1 MLSMNAKTRWNRI
14 QALCDEAEHLGEAE
28 RAAFLVRAESD
39 EAIRAEVM
47 AMLSAL
53 RDEAQV
59 REAYVPVAPETPAG
73 PKTIGAYTIVG
84 YLGRGGTGTVY
95 AAEIDRAGVKQ
106 QVAVK
111 VLHAHLDDGETEAR
125 FRREQQMLAQL
136 DHPGITRVIDAGVTE
151 EQQPYLVM
159 DRVDGEPIDAYC
171 DRHKLDIAGRVR
183 LMIQVC
189 EAVAAAHRALIVHL
203 DLKPSNLLV
212 TVDGRAKLLDFG
224 TAKLVRPGDLTMTR
238 QMTPLYASPE
248 QLRGEPVTTACDV
261 YSLGVVLYEV
271 LAGEWPFGSRQSMMA
286 VWERAA
292 GNTESRRLTERV
304 SAEVAALRGM
314 RVEEMREALRGDLE
328 VIVRKAM
335 GKGPTERYESVAGLA
350 EDLQR
355 FLDGRPVLAQKQTGW
370 YQLRKYAVRNRG
382 AVSVTLLLLVG
393 LAGAMGYGWWQQ
405 RAALQ
410 AARVAEETGSFL
422 SWMVQSSRP
431 MYGGRTDMTVRELVQ
446 KAGKELARRDQMSDA
461 AAGTLL
467 QSLGGYLADAGDP
480 EGALAM
486 MRQAGVRAS
495 TPGGR
500 ITSQMAVASL
510 LIGRGKCDEAM
521 NIVRAVDAEVERYKS
536 SLRPVTFATY
546 LVQRSESMDTCEKRR
561 NDVVKFLEPLPGIL
575 RKIKDD
581 DKTLDMQ
588 PGLLKALG
596 MNTYAVSLV
605 SARRYDEAMEIV
617 NEAMGYAGTGPHTP
631 GVRVTLYRTISNIEE
646 GRGRKT
652 EAAEAMGEAVRL
664 SEGHTSPF
672 TFLRLKVMWAI
683 KLGLTGKK
691 EQPAAIARAT
701 VEETR
706 RRAAEIGPF
715 RWMILVDAGLA
726 LMRCGECAEVPPLM
740 KEVDAIAG
748 KSMGAMWRG
757 NRLSAEGLCLIQM
770 GRVAE
775 GKKLV
780 RETLDVMQPLF
791 TPGSKFKKELED
803 ALR

>member
-1 MLSMNAKTRWNRI
+1 MNAKTRWNRI
-14 QALCDEAEHLGEAE
+14 QALCDEAEKLADGE
-28 RAAFLVRAESD
+28 RTAFLERVESD
-39 EAIRAEVM
+39 EGIRAGVV
-47 AMLSAL
+47 AMLAAL
-53 RDEAQV
+53 RNEAQV
-59 REAYVPVAPETPAG
+59 REAYVPVEPETPAG
-73 PKTIGAYTIVG
+73 PRTIGAYTIVG

-111 VLHAHLDDGETEAR
+111 VLHAAMDDGETEAR

-159 DRVDGEPIDAYC
+159 DRVDGEPIDTYC

-212 TVDGRAKLLDFG
+212 TGDGRAKLLDFG

-248 QLRGEPVTTACDV
+248 QLRGEAVTTACDV
-261 YSLGVVLYEV
+261 YSLGVVLYEI
-271 LAGEWPFGSRQSMMA
+271 LAGEWPFGIRESMVA

-292 GNTESRRLTERV
+292 GHTESRKLTERV
-304 SAEVAALRGM
+304 SPEVAALRGM
-314 RVEEMREALRGDLE
+314 RVEQMREALRGDME

-335 GKGPTERYESVAGLA
+335 AKGPTERYESVAGLA

-355 FLDGRPVLAQKQTGW
+355 YLEGRPVLAQKQTSW

-382 AVSVTLLLLVG
+382 AVSLTLVLLVCM
-393 LAGAMGYGWWQQ
+393 AGALGYGWWQQ
-405 RAALQ
+405 REALH

-431 MYGGRTDMTVRELVQ
+431 MYGGRTEMTVRELVQ

-467 QSLGGYLADAGDP
+467 QTLGGYLSEAGDP
-480 EGALAM
+480 DGAMAM
-486 MRQAGVRAS
+486 MRQAGVRAA
-495 TPGGR
+495 TPGAR
-500 ITSQMAVASL
+500 ITSQMAVGNM

-521 NIVRAVDAEVERYKS
+521 KIVHAMEVEVERHKAK
-536 SLRPVTFATY
+536 LPPVTFATY
-546 LVQRSESMDTCEKRR
+546 LTLRSNSMDTCENRR
-561 NDVVKFLEPLPGIL
+561 NDVVNFLAPLPGIL
-575 RKIKDD
+575 RQVKDD
-581 DKTLDMQ
+581 DKTLEMRG
-588 PGLLKALG
+588 GLLKALG
-596 MNTYAVSLV
+596 MNTYAVALY
-605 SARRYDEAMEIV
+605 SAQRYDEAIQIV
-617 NEAMGYAGTGPHTP
+617 NEAMGYAGTGPDSP
-631 GVRVTLYRTISNIEE
+631 GVRVALYRTIHYIEQ
-646 GRGRKT
+646 GRERKQET
-652 EAAEAMGEAVRL
+652 ADAIGEAVRL
-664 SEGHTSPF
+664 AKGYTS
-672 TFLRLKVMWAI
+672 TFEYLRLKVMWAQ
-683 KLGLTGKK
+683 KLGILGEK
-691 EQPAAIARAT
+691 ERPAALARETIAETRARA
-701 VEETR
+701 E
-706 RRAAEIGPF
+706 EIGPF

-726 LMRCGECAEVPPLM
+726 LMRSGECAEVPALM
-740 KEVDAIAG
+740 KEVDEIAG
-748 KSMGAMWRG
+748 KSTGAGWRG
-757 NRLSAEGLCLIQM
+757 NRLSAEGLCLIKL
-770 GRVAE
+770 GKTEE

-780 RETLDVMQPLF
+780 KETLEVMQGVF
-791 TPGSKFKKELED
+791 SKNSKFKVELET

>member
-1 MLSMNAKTRWNRI
+1 MNAQMRWNRI
-14 QALCDEAEHLGEAE
+14 QALCDEAEKQPDGE
-28 RAAFLVRAESD
+28 RAAFLERVESD
-39 EAIRAEVM
+39 EGIRAEVM
-47 AMLSAL
+47 GMLAAL
-53 RDEAQV
+53 RDESKV
-59 REAYVPVAPETPAG
+59 RGAYVPEVPETPAA

-84 YLGRGGTGTVY
+84 YLGRGGTGTVF

-111 VLHAHLDDGETEAR
+111 VLHAHLDDGETEGR

-151 EQQPYLVM
+151 DQQAYLVM

-171 DRHKLDIAGRVR
+171 DRHQLDIAARVR

-248 QLRGEPVTTACDV
+248 QLRGEAVTTACDV
-261 YSLGVVLYEV
+261 YSLGVVLYEI
-271 LAGEWPFGSRQSMMA
+271 LAGDWPFGSRESMLA

-304 SAEVAALRGM
+304 SPEVAALRGM
-314 RVEEMREALRGDLE
+314 RVEQMREALRGDME

-335 GKGPTERYESVAGLA
+335 AKGPTERYESVAGLA

-355 FLDGRPVLAQKQTGW
+355 YLDGRPVLAQKQTSW
-370 YQLRKYAVRNRG
+370 YQLKKYAVRNRG
-382 AVSVTLLLLVG
+382 AVSLTLLLLMG
-393 LAGAMGYGWWQQ
+393 LAGALGYGWWQQ
-405 RAALQ
+405 REALQ

-431 MYGGRTDMTVRELVQ
+431 MYGGRTEMTVRELVQ

-467 QSLGGYLADAGDP
+467 QTLGGYLEEAGDP
-480 EGALAM
+480 EGGMAM

-495 TPGGR
+495 TRGAR
-500 ITSQMAVASL
+500 ITSQMAVGIM
-510 LIGRGKCDEAM
+510 LIGQGKCDEAM
-521 NIVRAVDAEVERYKS
+521 KIVHQVEAEAEQYKLS
-536 SLRPVTFATY
+536 WPPVTYATY
-546 LVQRSESMDTCEKRR
+546 LTQRSASMDTCENRR
-561 NDVVKFLEPLPGIL
+561 NDVVKLLAPLPGII
-575 RKIKDD
+575 RQIKDD
-581 DKTLDMQ
+581 DATLDMRA
-588 PGLLKALG
+588 GLLKALG
-596 MNTYAVSLV
+596 MNTYAVALY
-605 SARRYDEAMEIV
+605 SAQRYDEAMAIV
-617 NEAMGYAGTGPHTP
+617 NEAMGYAGTGPDSP
-631 GVRVTLYRTISNIEE
+631 GVRVALYRTIHYIEQ
-646 GRGRKT
+646 GRERKKET
-652 EAAEAMGEAVRL
+652 ADAIGEAVKL
-664 SEGHTSPF
+664 AKGYTS
-672 TFLRLKVMWAI
+672 TFEYLRLKVMWAS
-683 KLGLTGKK
+683 KLGILGEK
-691 EQPAAIARAT
+691 ERPAAIARETIA
-701 VEETR
+701 ETR
-706 RRAAEIGPF
+706 QRAEEIGPI

-726 LMRCGECAEVPPLM
+726 LMRSGECAEVPELM

-748 KSMGAMWRG
+748 KSMGAGWRG
-757 NRLSAEGLCLIQM
+757 NRLSAEGLCLIKM
-770 GRVAE
+770 GKTAE

-780 RETLDVMQPLF
+780 KETLEVMQGVF
-791 TPGSKFKKELED
+791 SKNSKFKVELET